1 MKLSVEVIFLA
12 LHIYTTLQMQVGY
25 VAVHRIQRDDAYAAH
40 RDQGRGDGMRGERER
55 GKVGVGERRRR
66 RREKKWKD

>member
-1 MKLSVEVIFLA
+1 MKLSVEVLFLA

-66 RREKKWKD
+66 REKKWKD